1 MSVRCYRMDKIA
13 FIRSKLDSE
22 VGSVPNRRSVLRGFT
37 LIELL
42 VVIAIIGILAAL
54 LLPVLSRARMKG
66 FGAVCLNN
74 QKQLALAWHLY
85 ADDNDGRMVNFS
97 TFQRSGPLSATNTP
111 WRTGG
116 FSKQLVVTVPP
127 GLSPEKVWAYQIEMG
142 FKQPTPDIAGPL
154 FKYAP
159 NVAVIR
165 CPGDIR
171 LRLPYGQGYACDSY
185 SGVALLNGEAD
196 GFTKQAEVL
205 SPSQRFLWVEGA
217 DMRGENIGSWVL
229 DHYGTAAADFS
240 DTRFGD
246 SPAAFHVN
254 ASTFS
259 FVDGHAE
266 SRRWLDAATVT
277 YANSRTIDKD
287 TGGDN
292 TKALAQVAS
301 KRDLQ
306 WIGRHYPGPQNP

>member
-1 MSVRCYRMDKIA
+1 MKSPPKPKRA
-13 FIRSKLDSE
+13 
-22 VGSVPNRRSVLRGFT
+22 FT

-54 LLPVLSRARMKG
+54 LLPTLSRAKLKG
-66 FGAVCLNN
+66 YGAACLNN

-85 ADDNDGRMVNFS
+85 ADDNDGRVVNFS
-97 TFQRSGPLSATNTP
+97 TFQPAGPLSATNTP

-116 FSKQLVVTVPP
+116 FSRQLIVTVPT
-127 GLSPEKVWAYQIEMG
+127 GLSAEQAWAYQIEMG
-142 FKQPTPDIAGPL
+142 YRQPTPGISGPL

-159 NVAVIR
+159 NVGVIR
-165 CPGDIR
+165 CPGDLR
-171 LRLPYGQGYACDSY
+171 ARLPYGQGFACDSY
-185 SGVALLNGEAD
+185 SGVALLNGEFH
-196 GFTKQAEVL
+196 GFTKQYEVL
-205 SPSQRFLWVEGA
+205 TPSQRFLWVEGA

-229 DHYGTAAADFS
+229 DNYGTAAADFA

-246 SPAAFHVN
+246 SPAAFHGN

-266 SRRWLDAATVT
+266 SRRWLDAATIV

-287 TGGDN
+287 TGGDT
-292 TKALAQVAS
+292 TKAAAQIYS

>member
-1 MSVRCYRMDKIA
+1 M
-13 FIRSKLDSE
+13 KL
-22 VGSVPNRRSVLRGFT
+22 PIKHTRAFT

-54 LLPVLSRARMKG
+54 LLPALSRAKLKG
-66 FGAVCLNN
+66 YGAVCLNN

-85 ADDNDGRMVNFS
+85 ADDNAGRMVNFS

-116 FSKQLVVTVPP
+116 FSRQLVVAVPP
-127 GLSPEKVWAYQIEMG
+127 GLGPEAAWAYQIEQG
-142 FKQPTPDIAGPL
+142 FKQPTPEIAGPL
-154 FKYAP
+154 FQYAP

-171 LRLPYGQGYACDSY
+171 LRLAFGQGYACDSY
-185 SGVALLNGEAD
+185 SGVALLNGEAA

-229 DHYGTAAADFS
+229 DHYGSAAADFA

-266 SRRWLDAATVT
+266 SRRWLDATT
-277 YANSRTIDKD
+277 ISYANSRTIDKD
-287 TGGDN
+287 TGGDT
-292 TKALAQVAS
+292 TKAAAQLGS